1 MTPRAIVA
9 LGIGQ
14 CVNWGVLYYAFAVLV
29 VPLEREL
36 GVATWVVTGAF
47 SLALLM
53 SAVLAPTVGRWGDR
67 DRGPLMMQA
76 GGFIAAALL
85 VVWTLVPGVLLLY
98 IVWAGL
104 GLCMAATLYEPAF
117 VIIGRAHEDS
127 TRRLR
132 ALAAVTL
139 VGGLASTVFL
149 PVTGLSVAAIGWRGA
164 VLMLAAMLAGSTW
177 ATRVWVFSHRPAPST
192 GLTPPQSAGDMPA
205 DESNPPGFLLLAA
218 MFALA
223 SLAGAAFTSNFIPAL
238 GERDISPATAAMLGG
253 LIGVMQLPGRA
264 LLMNGML
271 AGSPTRL
278 LALSLGLQSAGL
290 VGVAF
295 APSIGFIAGGTM
307 VFALGAGLTTLVRP
321 HLVQAMFSTRSGG
334 ALNGRIARQQQ
345 LARAAGPLAIAWL
358 AGLASYATVF
368 TVIACTF
375 ALSVL
380 LYARFAHKTDSPCRD
395 ASRQVLWKSRD
406 DAAFR
411 M

>member
-1 MTPRAIVA
+1 
-9 LGIGQ
+9 
-14 CVNWGVLYYAFAVLV
+14 
-29 VPLEREL
+29 
-36 GVATWVVTGAF
+36 
-47 SLALLM
+47 
-53 SAVLAPTVGRWGDR
+53 
-67 DRGPLMMQA
+67 
-76 GGFIAAALL
+76 
-85 VVWTLVPGVLLLY
+85 
-98 IVWAGL
+98 
-104 GLCMAATLYEPAF
+104 MAATLYEPAF

-164 VLMLAAMLAGSTW
+164 VLVLAAMLAGSTW

-223 SLAGAAFTSNFIPAL
+223 SLAGAAFTSN
-238 GERDISPATAAMLGG
+238 
-253 LIGVMQLPGRA
+253 V
-264 LLMNGML
+264 
-271 AGSPTRL
+271 
-278 LALSLGLQSAGL
+278 
-290 VGVAF
+290 
-295 APSIGFIAGGTM
+295 
-307 VFALGAGLTTLVRP
+307 
-321 HLVQAMFSTRSGG
+321 
-334 ALNGRIARQQQ
+334 
-345 LARAAGPLAIAWL
+345 
-358 AGLASYATVF
+358 
-368 TVIACTF
+368 CTF

-380 LYARFAHKTDSPCRD
+380 LYARFAHKTDSPCRH